1 MKNRY
6 LAYGYQ
12 IKDGQCVANPAEA
25 EAVQEIFRFYG
36 ERHSYQSI
44 TEMME
49 KSAFPPYSE
58 RGWNKHHIKRILENE
73 RYTGA
78 EDYPSIISVER
89 FHTARTILKDKT
101 ADFTINTD
109 PSKVLWDR
117 ILCEECGGRLLRN
130 GTPAASKGI
139 IQLRCKTPGCEGSS
153 DISKDALHNAICEL
167 QNKMLDIGR
176 KQGLAEYE
184 PSPEAKRL
192 ENQINRMLARPDELD
207 EALALILQGVSA
219 RYDSV
224 PSPPS
229 YITKYKDRLLEPDWE
244 LFKEA
249 VIYISLSQEKI
260 GMKSVTGEEFS
271 MERKDVQ
278 CAQQ

>member
-1 MKNRY
+1 VKNRY

-12 IKDGQCVANPAEA
+12 IKDGQCVVNPAEA
-25 EAVQEIFRFYG
+25 ETVKKIFRFYG
-36 ERHSYQSI
+36 EGHSYQSI

-49 KSAFPPYSE
+49 KSTFPSYSE
-58 RGWNKHHIKRILENE
+58 RGWNKHHVKRILENE
-73 RYTGA
+73 RYTGT
-78 EDYPSIISVER
+78 DGYLPIISAEQ
-89 FHTARTILKDKT
+89 FHAARTILKDKT

-117 ILCEECGGRLLRN
+117 IVCGECGGRIKRIGGKL
-130 GTPAASKGI
+130 SQKGI
-139 IQLRCKTPGCEGSS
+139 LQLRCKTAGCGCGA
-153 DISKDALHNAICEL
+153 DISLKEMYRVIACL
-167 QNKMLDIGR
+167 QNMLLDSRGAHNPTPY
-176 KQGLAEYE
+176 K

-192 ENQINRMLARPDELD
+192 ENQINRMLARPDEPD
-207 EALALILQGVSA
+207 EALALILQGISA
-219 RYDSV
+219 RYDSI

-229 YITKYKDRLLEPDWE
+229 YLAKYKDRLLEPDWE

-249 VIYISLSQEKI
+249 VLYISLSQEKI

-271 MERKDVQ
+271 MERKDVK